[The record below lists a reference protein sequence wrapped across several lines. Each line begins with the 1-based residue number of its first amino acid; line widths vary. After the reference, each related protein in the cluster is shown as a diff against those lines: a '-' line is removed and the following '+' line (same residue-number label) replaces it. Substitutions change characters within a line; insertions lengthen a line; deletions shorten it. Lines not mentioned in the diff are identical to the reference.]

1 MNFAGWQ
8 QESKPAVDALAES
21 AADAQKQYGEII
33 QLLLAAG
40 YFRARIPALSAFD
53 KVVGGMAWCMTA
65 SSVDVDVA
73 FQENATIGQKIKIG
87 EGIERS
93 LQKMKCR
100 IPLQAHQIQGLDY
113 AAIYPVVQWLVKQV
127 YAFQQEIGDA
137 MRRLSVSRFDRD
149 FSLPADVE
157 LSARRARMLPTVRR
171 LDSNYAPARRFRAKR
186 GLDPSSAMHA
196 GYVLMEF
203 GTQISALQPGAAGGG
218 GASHGKR
225 EGAAAA
231 EAGAPPS
238 NEPGAALEA
247 SEATRQL
254 QSALREM
261 REVSE
266 GGQGEAGLQ
275 AEVKQS
281 SIGTLVGMGAADI
294 HKAASEFAEKSQALL
309 ASGELAQARRTT
321 RHTPHATRHTPHATR
336 RAAPRR
342 PPRPQR
348 LPALPALLALPAPS
362 PHPPPPS
369 LPHPPSA
376 EPRCIGCVRSARP

>member
-1 MNFAGWQ
+1 MPSFSGWQ
-8 QESKPAVDALAES
+8 QESKPVDALAES
-21 AADAQKQYGEII
+21 AADAQARYGEII

-53 KVVGGMAWCMTA
+53 KVVGGLAWCMTA

-93 LQKMKCR
+93 LQKIKCR

-149 FSLPADVE
+149 FALPADVE
-157 LSARRARMLPTVRR
+157 LAARREQMLPTVRR

-218 GASHGKR
+218 GASRDKQHA
-225 EGAAAA
+225 AAAA
-231 EAGAPPS
+231 EAGALAS
-238 NEPGAALEA
+238 NEVDVPLET

-261 REVSE
+261 AEAEATESAQRGES
-266 GGQGEAGLQ
+266 EAGL
-275 AEVKQS
+275 ERHVERDLPQS
-281 SIGTLVGMGAADI
+281 SIGNLVGMGAADI
-294 HKAASEFAEKSQALL
+294 RQV
-309 ASGELAQARRTT
+309 SGECCAW
-321 RHTPHATRHTPHATR
+321 
-336 RAAPRR
+336 
-342 PPRPQR
+342 
-348 LPALPALLALPAPS
+348 
-362 PHPPPPS
+362 
-369 LPHPPSA
+369 
-376 EPRCIGCVRSARP
+376 CVVGGGWWVVSGEWWVGSGGW

>member
-21 AADAQKQYGEII
+21 AADAQARYGEII

-137 MRRLSVSRFDRD
+137 MRRLSVSRFDRN
-149 FSLPADVE
+149 FALPADAE

-203 GTQISALQPGAAGGG
+203 GTQISALQPGAAGEGGDIGAKARLRDEFARRPGGGEGG
-218 GASHGKR
+218 GAP
-225 EGAAAA
+225 EW
-231 EAGAPPS
+231 
-238 NEPGAALEA
+238 
-247 SEATRQL
+247 
-254 QSALREM
+254 
-261 REVSE
+261 
-266 GGQGEAGLQ
+266 
-275 AEVKQS
+275 
-281 SIGTLVGMGAADI
+281 
-294 HKAASEFAEKSQALL
+294 
-309 ASGELAQARRTT
+309 RRC
-321 RHTPHATRHTPHATR
+321 PNPN
-336 RAAPRR
+336 PY
-342 PPRPQR
+342 PNP
-348 LPALPALLALPAPS
+348 
-362 PHPPPPS
+362 
-369 LPHPPSA
+369 
-376 EPRCIGCVRSARP
+376 